1 MIHLY
6 DGNNWLRREMESM
19 SSIRH
24 AWAKLRTTQALP
36 IMVWDGAKGS
46 QSRKDIYPQYK
57 ANRLP
62 TAESFYQSMHLFKEI
77 LTHTRCVQVEV
88 PGYEGDD
95 TLAAIR
101 LRAMPEPVHI
111 HTTDVD
117 MLALPDTV
125 IDRPSF
131 KIPAH
136 LIRVYKTLVGD
147 TSDNIKGVKGFGE
160 KTWAKC
166 DPEELLLW
174 ARAGFH
180 LGAIPASIPK
190 SCTTWVQDNHDILLA
205 CWKITGFRDM
215 PVELLDKHTKV
226 GVPNN
231 DRVEALLK
239 EFLL

>member
-24 AWAKLRTTQALP
+24 AWAKLRTSKDFP
-36 IMVWDGAKGS
+36 IMVWDGKGS
-46 QSRKDIYPQYK
+46 RDARTAVYPLYK
-57 ANRLP
+57 ANRQP

-101 LRAMPEPVHI
+101 LRALPEPVHI

-117 MLALPDTV
+117 MLALPDTI

-160 KTWAKC
+160 VTWAKA
-166 DPEELLLW
+166 DQEQLLRW
-174 ARAGFH
+174 ALAGFH
-180 LGAIPASIPK
+180 LGAIPSDLPK
-190 SCTTWVQDNHDILLA
+190 SCTTWIQNNHAELLA
-205 CWKITGFRDM
+205 CWQITGFRDM
-215 PVELLDKHTKV
+215 PIELLDKHTKV

-231 DRVEALLK
+231 DKCEALLK
-239 EFLL
+239 EFFL